1 MPAALKRKSDDEIR
15 IALDAVRANCDLDTR
30 RENDPV
36 GIVHRYAARED
47 QELVGLV
54 AALIA
59 FGNVKTIRGKLQDLL
74 DRVGPFP
81 ARAADNEKKLFSDL
95 RGWKHRLF
103 LGEDLARLMIGAR
116 KIQKESG
123 SLGDRF
129 AEDLA
134 REGDMQNALAAFCD
148 AIRERGHLKD
158 GAKTGR
164 RGPAHLLPNPRA
176 GSGSKRLLL
185 YMRWMVRPRDGID
198 FGIWNVDPARLYC
211 PVDVH
216 IHKLSRNLGFTR
228 QTTMS
233 WKTTREITA
242 ALARLDPK
250 DPIKYD
256 FSLCHLGMLQRC
268 PSRRDPKKC
277 EGCGVKPIC
286 RHW

>member
-1 MPAALKRKSDDEIR
+1 MPAALKRKTDDEIR
-15 IALDAVRANCDLDTR
+15 VALDAVRANCDLDLR

-36 GIVHRYAARED
+36 GIVHAYEKKED
-47 QELVGLV
+47 RELVGLV

-74 DRVGPFP
+74 DRIGENP
-81 ARAADNEKKLFSDL
+81 ARAADDEKKIFSDL
-95 RGWKHRLF
+95 RGWKHRVF

-148 AIRERGHLKD
+148 AIRERGRLKD

-198 FGIWNVDPARLYC
+198 FGIWNVDPARLLC

-228 QTTMS
+228 QKTIS
-233 WKTTREITA
+233 WKTTREVTA